1 MSCGVNAVSMDDLY
15 SKPGYLF
22 RRAQQIAVAIF
33 MEECAA
39 QALTPVQYAALV
51 AIREHAGLDA
61 TRLSALVAFD
71 RSTLGD
77 VLERLEQRG
86 LILRQPSPQDKRV
99 KLLFPTPRGRKLL
112 TEVMPAM
119 ERAQAR
125 MLAPLKP
132 SDRQTL
138 LRLLGELVEANNEVS
153 RAPLRMSAGKRG

>member
-1 MSCGVNAVSMDDLY
+1 VNAVSMDDVY

-71 RSTLGD
+71 RSTVGD
-77 VLERLEQRG
+77 VLERLEQKG
-86 LILRQPSPQDKRV
+86 LILRQPSPQDRRV

-125 MLAPLKP
+125 MLAPLMP
-132 SDRQTL
+132 GDRQTL

>member
-77 VLERLEQRG
+77 VLERLEERG

-153 RAPLRMSAGKRG
+153 RAPLRVRAP

>member
-153 RAPLRMSAGKRG
+153 RAP

>member
-61 TRLSALVAFD
+61 TWLSALVAFD

-138 LRLLGELVEANNEVS
+138 LRLLGELVEANNEVA
-153 RAPLRMSAGKRG
+153 RAPLRGRAP

>member
-1 MSCGVNAVSMDDLY
+1 MSFGVNAVSMDDLY

-153 RAPLRMSAGKRG
+153 RAPLRVRAP